1 MLQNTPRSVA
11 ERATSKGSVSTKV
24 HFLVTKSYTVQRPG
38 RGGLQGGWRPVTFL
52 PEFRHVGSEFRRA
65 ARLFADVVLCRHN
78 CRCKGLD
85 SWSKG
90 VDRRSWGLD
99 RWSRCVNGSSCC
111 LDCWSRCLH
120 RQGKGVTAA
129 AGTAVTLGP
138 LHDHPLQRMGGGSTA
153 SLGTIGVE
161 MSMPCGPQS
170 ALGRAMGI
178 TDHGSGGL
186 DHGSGGLDH
195 GSGALA
201 HGSGGLDHGSGGP
214 DHASGALPA
223 HSDTAVLTG

>member
-1 MLQNTPRSVA
+1 MGPLRASAGIPVAAPRLSSHFWRGLDQEMLQKMPKCAPRPAQPVA
-11 ERATSKGSVSTKV
+11 SPGCSKA
-24 HFLVTKSYTVQRPG
+24 
-38 RGGLQGGWRPVTFL
+38 PVA
-52 PEFRHVGSEFRRA
+52 V
-65 ARLFADVVLCRHN
+65 ARVPKQY

-138 LHDHPLQRMGGGSTA
+138 LHDHHLQRMGGGSTA

-170 ALGRAMGI
+170 ALGGAMGI

-223 HSDTAVLTG
+223 HSDTAVLT